1 MRLTHSPAW
10 WIRHQKRAL
19 APTTAA
25 IAWTAV
31 LVQMAYSLMHALE
44 RGDTFLVGFADYFS
58 YFTVLTNTLVA
69 LVLTVPLFA
78 PASPAARWLAHPR
91 VSGMTASAIIVV
103 GLAYHFLL
111 SAINNPVGV
120 EYATDLGLHY
130 FVPTLFTLYW
140 VLHAPKAGL
149 RYAHVPAFG
158 IYPAAYFAYLMVR
171 GAMVGKYP
179 YFFVDASTIG
189 YTAAARNAAAI
200 LIFYFLVAS
209 LLLLITA
216 RQRAEVRE

>member
-1 MRLTHSPAW
+1 M
-10 WIRHQKRAL
+10 KRAL

-31 LVQMAYSLMHALE
+31 LVQMVYSLLHALE
-44 RGDTFLVGFADYFS
+44 RGDSFAVGLADYFS

-78 PASPAARWLAHPR
+78 PRSPAARWLAHPR
-91 VSGMTASAIIVV
+91 VSAMAASAIIVV

-120 EYATDLGLHY
+120 EYVTDLGLHY
-130 FVPTLFTLYW
+130 VVPTLFTLHW

-149 RYAHVPAFG
+149 RFAHVPAFG
-158 IYPAAYFAYLMVR
+158 IYPAAYFAYLMLR
-171 GAMVGKYP
+171 GAMIGKYP
-179 YFFVDASTIG
+179 YFFVDANTIG
-189 YTAAARNAAAI
+189 FAAAARNAGAV
-200 LIFYFLVAS
+200 LTFYFLVAS
-209 LLLLITA
+209 LLMLITA

>member
-1 MRLTHSPAW
+1 MKRVIAPA
-10 WIRHQKRAL
+10 
-19 APTTAA
+19 TAA

-31 LVQMAYSLMHALE
+31 LVQMVYSVLNAQAKGETL
-44 RGDTFLVGFADYFS
+44 LVGVTDYFS

-69 LVLTVPLFA
+69 LVLTVPMFA
-78 PASPAARWLAHPR
+78 PASPAARWLAHPC
-91 VSGMTASAIIVV
+91 VSAMTASAIIVV

-111 SAINNPVGV
+111 SAINDPVGV

-158 IYPAAYFAYLMVR
+158 IYPAAYFAYLMLR
-171 GAMVGKYP
+171 GAMIGKYP

-189 YTAAARNAAAI
+189 VAAAARNAVAI
-200 LIFYFLVAS
+200 LLFYFLVAS
-209 LLLLITA
+209 LLMLITA

>member
-1 MRLTHSPAW
+1 M
-10 WIRHQKRAL
+10 KRVI

-31 LVQMAYSLMHALE
+31 LVQMIYSLMHALD
-44 RGDTFLVGFADYFS
+44 RGDSFAVGLADYFS

-69 LVLTVPLFA
+69 LVLTVPYLA
-78 PASPAARWLAHPR
+78 PSSPAGRWLAHPR
-91 VSGMTASAIIVV
+91 VSAMTASAIIVV

-111 SAINNPVGV
+111 GAINNPVGV
-120 EYATDLGLHY
+120 EYVTDLGLHY
-130 FVPTLFTLYW
+130 IVPTLFTLHW

-158 IYPAAYFAYLMVR
+158 IYPAAYFGYLMLR

-200 LIFYFLVAS
+200 LVFYFLVAS

-216 RQRAEVRE
+216 RQRAEARA

>member
-1 MRLTHSPAW
+1 MKRVIAPA
-10 WIRHQKRAL
+10 
-19 APTTAA
+19 TAA

-31 LVQMAYSLMHALE
+31 LVQLVYSVLNSLSN
-44 RGDTFLVGFADYFS
+44 GDTLLVGLTDYCS

-69 LVLTVPLFA
+69 LVLTVPMFA

-91 VSGMTASAIIVV
+91 VSAMTASAIIVV

-111 SAINNPVGV
+111 STINNPVGV

-149 RYAHVPAFG
+149 RFAHVPAFG
-158 IYPAAYFAYLMVR
+158 LYPAAYFAYLMVR
-171 GAMVGKYP
+171 GAMIGRYP
-179 YFFVDASTIG
+179 YFFVDANTIG
-189 YTAAARNAAAI
+189 LAAAAGRGA
-200 LIFYFLVAS
+200 
-209 LLLLITA
+209 
-216 RQRAEVRE
+216 